1 MSLTRFKSRKKTT
14 GFFTLISSISSSS
27 FVPSLGG
34 SNSVQPMGSPTVLKS
49 FYHEGSLYIMHNK
62 WPSSSYATPS
72 CSTWGQRSYCLGVTH
87 TKKGGGFR
95 SNDNLADLISR
106 IRNGYFRSFE
116 DILVIDSKQNRELLD
131 ALISAGYIYNWEVY
145 SGGSFGGP
153 YGPLFNPQGHGN
165 QVSASYGAPTK
176 QLQVNLK
183 YFNNIPAIR
192 GIQQIS
198 KPGNRTYINVK
209 RILKYS
215 AEQNWGESKTLFLS
229 TSEGILNHRQI
240 ISNKI
245 GSSRCAKGTHSGEA
259 LCLIW

>member
-1 MSLTRFKSRKKTT
+1 
-14 GFFTLISSISSSS
+14 
-27 FVPSLGG
+27 
-34 SNSVQPMGSPTVLKS
+34 
-49 FYHEGSLYIMHNK
+49 MHNK

-176 QLQVNLK
+176 QLQVKVAWIPIVPFAFLFHVICLHCIADFWILCIGYCNMYADDISVTTLK
-183 YFNNIPAIR
+183 PDINKKKKCKQCSGAFFLEELKR
-192 GIQQIS
+192 GPYPKSQFAKKQRKAS
-198 KPGNRTYINVK
+198 KFGTEIKPYLVCNTC
-209 RILKYS
+209 LKHPECNS
-215 AEQNWGESKTLFLS
+215 
-229 TSEGILNHRQI
+229 
-240 ISNKI
+240 
-245 GSSRCAKGTHSGEA
+245 
-259 LCLIW
+259 